1 MTRKVSLIAVVTL
14 FTALTVTHATVSVT
28 SLYSTNMVL
37 QRDKPVP
44 VWGTAAA
51 SKTITVV
58 YNGQTKTTTSDAQGN
73 WLLYLDAMAA
83 KTTGSNMT
91 VNESG
96 ANTLTFTNVVVGDVW
111 ICSGQ
116 SNMAFGLSG
125 CNRQTED
132 VNTANYPGIRHFWV
146 PLVTSADPLR
156 TVTGSW
162 TVCSPSTAGGFSA
175 VAFYFGRKIYT
186 DQSSTIPIGLIASTV
201 GGTCIDPWLAQEG
214 GTDISVLT
222 PLYSQSVLPWGPF
235 HWPTA

>member
-1 MTRKVSLIAVVTL
+1 MTRKVSLIAVGLL

-132 VNTANYPGIRHFWV
+132 IRHRKL
-146 PLVTSADPLR
+146 PRHSAFLGAAGHLR
-156 TVTGSW
+156 GPIENCHRQLDGVQ
-162 TVCSPSTAGGFSA
+162 PQHRRRL
-175 VAFYFGRKIYT
+175 FGR
-186 DQSSTIPIGLIASTV
+186 G
-201 GGTCIDPWLAQEG
+201 
-214 GTDISVLT
+214 VLLWKKDLHR
-222 PLYSQSVLPWGPF
+222 PEFDYPYRPYCLYSRWNVHRPVAGSGRRARTF
-235 HWPTA
+235 RS